1 MRIPIGYL
9 YLGLIALFILTL
21 YLYTRFCIPPP
32 RSRPLRS
39 VVDGSHSI
47 ATKLGSFSKLLYSQV
62 KGAGSSCCS
71 ICLLEY
77 KERDVL
83 RLLLDCGH
91 YFHSKCID
99 QWLRTNP
106 SCPNCRTSPVSI
118 PVPTPVATP
127 LSEVPMLMAP
137 RQ

>member
-9 YLGLIALFILTL
+9 YPGLIALFILTL
-21 YLYTRFCIPPP
+21 YLYTHFCIPPP
-32 RSRPLRS
+32 RSRPLTS

-47 ATKLGSFSKLLYSQV
+47 AAKLGSFSKLLYSQV

-71 ICLLEY
+71 ICLSEY

-83 RLLLDCGH
+83 RLLPDCGH

-106 SCPNCRTSPVSI
+106 SCPNCRTSLVPI

-127 LSEVPMLMAP
+127 LSEVPMLMAL
-137 RQ
+137 RR